1 MIDRKVP
8 DPSSTVLS
16 DKYYPDEYTPAG
28 MNSGGGKFQYRG
40 LSGVPV
46 VCCGFELDASA
57 AGVASS
63 VVSAVRAALLLFVV
77 GNEDAAAILAYDQFL
92 ALTYVDLTL

>member
-8 DPSSTVLS
+8 APSSTVLS

-40 LSGVPV
+40 LSGVPF

-57 AGVASS
+57 AGVATS

-77 GNEDAAAILAYDQFL
+77 GDHDAAAILADNKFL

>member
-1 MIDRKVP
+1 
-8 DPSSTVLS
+8 
-16 DKYYPDEYTPAG
+16 
-28 MNSGGGKFQYRG
+28 MNSGGGKFRV
-40 LSGVPV
+40 SGAFRVVPV

>member
-8 DPSSTVLS
+8 DPSSTGLP
-16 DKYYPDEYTPAG
+16 DKYYPDEFTPAG

-40 LSGVPV
+40 LS
-46 VCCGFELDASA
+46 
-57 AGVASS
+57 GVASS

-77 GNEDAAAILAYDQFL
+77 GNEDAAAILAYDQFF

>member
-1 MIDRKVP
+1 MNLQ
-8 DPSSTVLS
+8 LS
-16 DKYYPDEYTPAG
+16 PAV
-28 MNSGGGKFQYRG
+28 MTTGGGKFQYRG